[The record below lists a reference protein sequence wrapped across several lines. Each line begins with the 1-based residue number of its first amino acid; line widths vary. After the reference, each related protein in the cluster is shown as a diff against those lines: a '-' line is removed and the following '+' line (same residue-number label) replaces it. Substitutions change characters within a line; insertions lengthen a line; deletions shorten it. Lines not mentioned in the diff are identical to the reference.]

1 VRGLCSAI
9 GIVKLPGTIRFICLQ
24 QALSWNVMRT
34 TFFTVIAA
42 AALLPS
48 LPAAAQLSPS
58 VADAMA
64 DMSIEE
70 LANLQVT
77 SVSKKPERLGAAA
90 ASVFVITADDIRRS
104 GAATLPEA
112 LRLAPNLNVAQGSGY
127 GYAISARGFNSSRN
141 TVPNKL
147 LVLIDGRSV
156 YSPFFSG
163 VTWDAQQ
170 VMLEDIERIEV
181 ISGPGGTLWGV
192 NAVNGV
198 INITSR
204 AAAAAEGSLVALRAG
219 ERGRQVALRQGAGDW
234 RLHATYLDER
244 PTSLASGA
252 PVDDARHQWQAG
264 LRRDWGAGADLFSV
278 HLNAYRGALDQPQ
291 PGAITTGS
299 ELALGTVRSS
309 GASLTARWTHALDAG
324 GSLML
329 QGYVD
334 HSEREVPPT
343 YAERIQVADLQFQHS
358 LPANRIGQLVWG
370 ANLRHTWDAV
380 VNSDTVAFL
389 PARVGQN
396 WASLFG
402 QDELALR
409 ENLRLILGARVEHND
424 YTGAEFLPSL
434 RLAWQLA
441 PQHALWSG
449 FSRTVRAP
457 SRLDA
462 DTFIPGNAPYL
473 LRGGPQVRAEVAK
486 VVELGYRGQPLA
498 GLSYSATLFHNRYDH
513 LRTQEV
519 DPTGSFLTFDSK
531 MQGKSSGIEMWGS
544 YQAAAWWRL
553 NAGWMA
559 LHQRFALKPGSND
572 EAGPLTSGRDPSHTA
587 QLRSTF
593 ILSGDKELEL
603 AVRKVGRLASDQV
616 PGYRAVDARFAW
628 RPRRN
633 LELSLSGNNLN
644 GAHAEYGPLE
654 TRSEVPREIA
664 LKLVWMP

>member
-1 VRGLCSAI
+1 MRITFLRSTPRLAASAVLA
-9 GIVKLPGTIRFICLQ
+9 GP
-24 QALSWNVMRT
+24 M
-34 TFFTVIAA
+34 
-42 AALLPS
+42 LLT
-48 LPAAAQLSPS
+48 LPAAAQLSSS
-58 VADAMA
+58 VANAMA

-70 LANLQVT
+70 LANLQVI
-77 SVSKKPERLGAAA
+77 SVSKKSERLAAAA

-104 GAATLPEA
+104 GAASVPEV

-198 INITSR
+198 INIITR
-204 AAAAAEGSLVALRAG
+204 AAADTQGSLVALRAG
-219 ERGRQVALRQGAGDW
+219 QRGDQLAVRQGSGDW
-234 RLHATYLDER
+234 RLHATYVNEGN
-244 PTSLASGA
+244 TELASGA
-252 PVDDARHQWQAG
+252 PVADARHQWQAG
-264 LRRDWGAGADLFSV
+264 MRRDWGSGADLFSV
-278 HLNAYRGALDQPQ
+278 HANAYRGALDQPE
-291 PGAITTGS
+291 PGAITTGTK
-299 ELALGTVRSS
+299 LDLGIVRSS
-309 GASLTARWTHALDAG
+309 GASLTASWTHALDAG

-329 QGYVD
+329 QGYFD

-358 LPANRIGQLVWG
+358 LPANGIGQLVWG

-380 VNSDTVAFL
+380 TNSDTVAFL
-389 PARVGQN
+389 PARVRQN

-402 QDELALR
+402 QDEIAVR
-409 ENLRLILGARVEHND
+409 ENLRLMLGARVEHND
-424 YTGAEFLPSL
+424 YSGAEFLPSI
-434 RLAWQLA
+434 RLAWQA
-441 PQHALWSG
+441 MPQHALWSG
-449 FSRTVRAP
+449 VSRTVRAP

-462 DTFIPGNAPYL
+462 DTFIPGHAPYL

-486 VVELGYRGQPLA
+486 VFELGYRGQPLA
-498 GLSYSATLFHNRYDH
+498 GLSYSATVFHNRYDH

-519 DPTGSFLTFDSK
+519 DPSGTFLTFDSK

-544 YQAAAWWRL
+544 YQATPWWRI
-553 NAGWMA
+553 NAGWTA
-559 LHQRFALKPGSND
+559 LHQRFVLKAGSND

-593 ILSGDKELEL
+593 TLPGEKEVEL
-603 AVRKVGRLASDQV
+603 ALRKVARLESDKV
-616 PGYRAVDARFAW
+616 PGYKAIDARFGW
-628 RPRRN
+628 RMQRN
-633 LELSLSGNNLN
+633 LELSVSGHNLN
-644 GAHAEYGPLE
+644 GAHAEYGPLD
-654 TRSEVPREIA
+654 TRSEVPRELA
-664 LKLVWMP
+664 VKLVWMH